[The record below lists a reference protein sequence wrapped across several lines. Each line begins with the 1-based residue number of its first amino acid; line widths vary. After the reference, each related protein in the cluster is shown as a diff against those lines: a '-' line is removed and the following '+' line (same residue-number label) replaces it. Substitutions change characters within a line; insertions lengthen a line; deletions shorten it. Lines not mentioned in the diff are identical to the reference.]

1 MLNKLQVLNEVTQ
14 QGITHSAQEL
24 ASRRKESQA
33 LSIKI
38 DDRNRD
44 QEKLRKRHNYL
55 QTEIKN
61 CIPVVPGPDGQPM
74 QRYHPDSVTILP
86 D

>member
-1 MLNKLQVLNEVTQ
+1 MLNEVTQ
-14 QGITHSAQEL
+14 QGITNSAGEL

-33 LSIKI
+33 LSVKI
-38 DDRNRD
+38 DDKHRD

-55 QTEIKN
+55 ENEIKN
-61 CIPVVPGPDGQPM
+61 CIPTSVGPDGQLV
-74 QRYHPDSVTILP
+74 QRYHPDEVAILP